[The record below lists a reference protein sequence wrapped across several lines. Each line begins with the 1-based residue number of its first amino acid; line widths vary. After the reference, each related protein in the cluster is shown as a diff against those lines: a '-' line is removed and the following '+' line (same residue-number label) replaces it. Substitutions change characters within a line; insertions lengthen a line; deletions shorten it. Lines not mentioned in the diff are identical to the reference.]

1 MNLTVTEPK
10 LHPKTIFLTLVVVF
24 ANVIGN
30 FSLSRGMRGTDA
42 AVFSSPM
49 GYIAVLFNP
58 WVAAGV
64 VLLLLWMLSQMLLLS
79 WADLSF
85 VLPVTAIGYVLTA
98 IAGRVLLGEQISPAR
113 WAGVLLI
120 MAGVALV
127 GRTAHNTTL

>member
-1 MNLTVTEPK
+1 
-10 LHPKTIFLTLVVVF
+10 
-24 ANVIGN
+24 
-30 FSLSRGMRGTDA
+30 MRGTNT
-42 AVFSSPM
+42 AVFSSPA
-49 GYIAVLFNP
+49 GYIQVLFNP

-64 VLLLLWMLSQMLLLS
+64 GLLLLWMLSQMLLLS

-98 IAGRVLLGEQISPAR
+98 IAGRVFLGEQISPAR